1 MTLLSWFIS
10 ILIREARNIFRAY
23 SDGYGHRAL
32 TGLHC
37 SVLMSQ
43 SRAHSLPRTLPKPLT
58 ELCAHLEERG
68 LRSFSHGDGLLDE
81 LRPQP
86 RTEAAGPRTQSILCS
101 GPPAQV
107 LAALPKAVVTSEFGT
122 RLTQATEGG
131 PVDILCMG
139 DGPMEEALLD
149 FALGPYALAFRPAD
163 LRFCDPRNQLDALG
177 QGRLELASR
186 HPAPFAHAPRRYWI
200 AARLA
205 AEYDLT
211 PTDDV
216 IESARGS
223 LEEITRRLPHG
234 APARREISRILA
246 SQDPTAGLAFL
257 HDTGVTTQIAPGA
270 LPIQAARIARLPTL
284 PSLRWAAWLR
294 GSATARGLVRLRVP
308 HRLARRV
315 EHLQGLHPLDRSI
328 ESSRDVSIRR
338 ILSRTSEEER
348 DALFAWRRLEVA
360 EIENEVDAAAIEQRL
375 QKVEARIEAMRANDT
390 RAGQVR
396 TLALDGSAVM
406 ELLGAGPGRHVGNAL
421 AHLAR
426 FVEAEPDSNE
436 TGLLEAELRRWAEA
450 NTNLLE

>member
-86 RTEAAGPRTQSILCS
+86 RTEAVGPRTQSILCS

-177 QGRLELASR
+177 QGRLEL
-186 HPAPFAHAPRRYWI
+186 
-200 AARLA
+200 
-205 AEYDLT
+205 
-211 PTDDV
+211 
-216 IESARGS
+216 
-223 LEEITRRLPHG
+223 LP
-234 APARREISRILA
+234 P
-246 SQDPTAGLAFL
+246 P
-257 HDTGVTTQIAPGA
+257 
-270 LPIQAARIARLPTL
+270 
-284 PSLRWAAWLR
+284 
-294 GSATARGLVRLRVP
+294 
-308 HRLARRV
+308 
-315 EHLQGLHPLDRSI
+315 PL
-328 ESSRDVSIRR
+328 
-338 ILSRTSEEER
+338 
-348 DALFAWRRLEVA
+348 
-360 EIENEVDAAAIEQRL
+360 
-375 QKVEARIEAMRANDT
+375 
-390 RAGQVR
+390 
-396 TLALDGSAVM
+396 
-406 ELLGAGPGRHVGNAL
+406 
-421 AHLAR
+421 
-426 FVEAEPDSNE
+426 
-436 TGLLEAELRRWAEA
+436 
-450 NTNLLE
+450 